1 MSSDKEDQTKEEIQQ
16 EKLET
21 ELKVLAQFR
30 DNFEK
35 LSKTL
40 TEIIGEE
47 MYKKCVNT
55 DDTKNERTEVLD
67 LFDKIRKIIEDD
79 EKIIDENNSSQN
91 LDKLINS
98 YKDFILIEIK
108 FLKRDMARIYDNST
122 ITGENFRMERGLF
135 YLQFFYD
142 FLLRND
148 NIKHK
153 LYSLIQKRISKI
165 GQEMGSSDMVKNYFN
180 SQISKL
186 LTENVANI
194 KIKPISD
201 EIKKMSK
208 EIRDLIPRTKS
219 EHVGISMHKIRGGKQ
234 NGILWKNMF
243 NKYNRND
250 LNLISKHYGL
260 KNIEKERNKKSIINK
275 LNAIILYRSGK
286 FNKRKEL
293 NSFARFFGI
302 NPKLYKRKKHLV
314 QKLNQTIF

>member
-1 MSSDKEDQTKEEIQQ
+1 MNSNKEDQTKEEIQE
-16 EKLET
+16 EKLKT

-30 DNFEK
+30 DNFAN
-35 LSKTL
+35 LSEIL
-40 TEIIGEE
+40 TKIIGEE
-47 MYKKCVNT
+47 MYEKCINT
-55 DDTKNERTEVLD
+55 DDTKKERDEVRN
-67 LFDKIRKIIEDD
+67 LFKKIRETIEGD
-79 EKIIDENNSSQN
+79 EKIKDENNSSQN

-98 YKDFILIEIK
+98 YKDFVLIEIK
-108 FLKRDMARIYDNST
+108 FLEREMIRMYDNST

-135 YLQFFYD
+135 YLQFYYD

-148 NIKHK
+148 DIKHK

-165 GQEMGSSDMVKNYFN
+165 SQEMGSSDMIKNYFN

-194 KIKPISD
+194 KIQPISD